1 MGDSDRGGGNSPEY
15 SRPPSSTF
23 KGYSF
28 MNFRNDSVS
37 SVGERDKNLS
47 DKKESKRGAVNYDSN
62 PSKTYN
68 KNSPSPRHM
77 RPIIAKAGET
87 TMNIVDDY

>member
-1 MGDSDRGGGNSPEY
+1 MAAMTMGNAPGDKVNSDDNSPSY

-37 SVGERDKNLS
+37 SVGGGFALPN
-47 DKKESKRGAVNYDSN
+47 
-62 PSKTYN
+62 
-68 KNSPSPRHM
+68 
-77 RPIIAKAGET
+77 ET
-87 TMNIVDDY
+87 

>member
-1 MGDSDRGGGNSPEY
+1 MWNNAAGEEFKKDPEEFKKQNAVAMTMGNQPPEKIGSDENSPHY

-37 SVGERDKNLS
+37 SVGGGGGNGNGHS
-47 DKKESKRGAVNYDSN
+47 GNGGN
-62 PSKTYN
+62 
-68 KNSPSPRHM
+68 
-77 RPIIAKAGET
+77 T
-87 TMNIVDDY
+87 TNGI

>member
-1 MGDSDRGGGNSPEY
+1 MAMTLGNAPKQKKEQDLKEVDSPTY

-37 SVGERDKNLS
+37 SVGNDKNNLS
-47 DKKESKRGAVNYDSN
+47 QIETIKLKQQSANLPSKYDSN
-62 PSKTYN
+62 PSN
-68 KNSPSPRHM
+68 PSPF
-77 RPIIAKAGET
+77 PLPLNK
-87 TMNIVDDY
+87 